1 MCANWIKY
9 NWYNKKFARQ
19 NRKNPTKTE
28 SLMWN
33 LVFKWKNLWYRFV
46 RQKMIGNYIVDFY
59 CAELKLIIE
68 IDWESHNYKYF
79 YDKNRLKY
87 FYELWLD
94 VLIYNDDQVLSHMEW
109 VLEDIKYNIFK
120 LSNN

>member
-1 MCANWIKY
+1 MCANGIKY
-9 NWYNKKFARQ
+9 NGYNKKFARQ

-33 LVFKWKNLWYRFV
+33 LVFKGKNLGYRFV

-68 IDWESHNYKYF
+68 IDGESHNYKYF

-87 FYELWLD
+87 FYELGLD
-94 VLIYNDDQVLSHMEW
+94 VLIYNDDQVLSHMEG